1 MLSHQAVEDAKKQ
14 MLSILG
20 AAGIILTPAEHA
32 QIEIADFGL
41 GDLQRTGLQ
50 LFTYVNTPRYCA
62 KELVLFPGQTC
73 AEHAHPPIDAGNSGK
88 QETFRCRSGLVYL
101 YVEGEPT
108 PYPKCRP
115 PQGDEDFYTAFHEIV
130 LHPGEQYTIL
140 PNTKHWFQAGLQG
153 AIISEFSSLS
163 LDEYDMFTDPR
174 IVRIAQAYAE

>member
-1 MLSHQAVEDAKKQ
+1 MLSDHNIEEAKTQ
-14 MLSILG
+14 MLGYLETLG
-20 AAGIILTPAEHA
+20 VVLTTDEHA
-32 QIEIADFGL
+32 LIEVADFGL

-73 AEHAHPPIDAGNSGK
+73 AEHAHPPIDASNSGK

-108 PYPKCRP
+108 PNPKCHP
-115 PQGDEDFYTAFHEIV
+115 PQGDEVYYSVWHEII
-130 LHPGEQYTIL
+130 LHPGEQHTIL
-140 PNTKHWFQAGLQG
+140 PNIKHWFQAGLQG

-163 LDEYDMFTDPR
+163 LDEHDVFTDPR
-174 IVRIAQAYAE
+174 IVRIAQTSAE